1 VIGLEYAVGSGV
13 LKMLGIGCLSALV
26 IVAVL
31 VIIFI
36 VLIYLVGS
44 VLVVLIKY
52 LPATVTGIAVWYF
65 TGSILFGILAF
76 FVVLTV
82 LLAWK
87 RS

>member
-1 VIGLEYAVGSGV
+1 M
-13 LKMLGIGCLSALV
+13 LKTLGISCLSALV

-44 VLVVLIKY
+44 TLVVLIKY

-65 TGSILFGILAF
+65 TGSILFGLLGF
-76 FVVLTV
+76 FVVLAI

-87 RS
+87 KS

>member
-1 VIGLEYAVGSGV
+1 MEYALGSGV
-13 LKMLGIGCLSALV
+13 LKAAGLSCLTALV

-52 LPATVTGIAVWYF
+52 LPATVTGIAVCYF
-65 TGSILFGILAF
+65 TGSVLYGVLSF
-76 FVVLTV
+76 FVVLTI